1 VISERAFREEFKA
14 IVAVQWSVARRI
26 LFFDHV
32 DSFRTVTV

>member
-1 VISERAFREEFKA
+1 VILERAFREEYKA
-14 IVAVQWSVARRI
+14 IVAVQSSVTRRI